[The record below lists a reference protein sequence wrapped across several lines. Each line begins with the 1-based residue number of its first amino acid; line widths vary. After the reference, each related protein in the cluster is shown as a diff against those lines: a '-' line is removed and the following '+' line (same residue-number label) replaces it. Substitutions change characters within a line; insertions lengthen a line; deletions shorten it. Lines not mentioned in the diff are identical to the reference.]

1 METFIQ
7 YITNLSQANLIL
19 AMAVIAGI
27 LLCLI
32 CMAVV
37 DRKIVYLNKKMNAL
51 TEHFGVKIPEEV
63 PAKKKKLFKK
73 ES

>member
-1 METFIQ
+1 MESFIQ

-32 CMAVV
+32 CMAVI

-63 PAKKKKLFKK
+63 PAKKKKPFKK

>member
-1 METFIQ
+1 METLIQ
-7 YITNLSQANLIL
+7 YITNLSQANFLL

-37 DRKIVYLNKKMNAL
+37 DRKIMYLNKKMNAL
-51 TEHFGVKIPEEV
+51 TEHFGVEIPEEA
-63 PAKKKKLFKK
+63 PAKKKKPFKK